1 VGLVERRIGLLF
13 AAFSCLLVL
22 AGARALWLGGVRGGD
37 LRRAAATQQVVKV
50 PVLAQRGTITD
61 RHGTELAV
69 SEEALSIAA
78 TPYLIKDPARA
89 ARRISPWIGVPEAD
103 LLKKLTDRRTG
114 FVYLERKVPRRKAE
128 SVRKMGIEGLEFI
141 PESRRIY
148 PRSWLAAQLLGSV
161 GTDGTGL
168 AGLEYAQ
175 EKLLHGADG
184 ERTLVRDALGRPLRM
199 RDTKLARAGQSLELT
214 IDARI
219 QDRVEDVLKRQIGQ
233 RFQPQG
239 ATAIVMDPRSGDVLA
254 LANWPRVNANA
265 PLASPEYARKDRAVS
280 DLYEPGSTFKA
291 FTVAGALQDRLVT
304 PGTEFD
310 LAPQIQ
316 VADRTIKESH
326 LRGPVRLSTA
336 DILAQSSN
344 VGAVTIGQRLGKQR
358 FDHWVRSFGF
368 AKPTGVDL
376 PGEAAGIVPKWQ
388 NYSGSSIGNI
398 PIGQGISVTPMQMAT
413 AYAAI
418 ANGGTLRPPRVVKA
432 VGGVAE
438 PAARGS
444 RVISATTA
452 KSLRTMLEGVLA
464 AGGTAQEAAIRGY
477 VLAGKTGTAEKP
489 DPVNGG
495 YAKGKYVASFVG
507 FAPAENPRLL
517 VAVMVDEPKGQI
529 YGGTVAAPAFQEI
542 MRFALP
548 YLRIPPTEDP
558 DAPQQGLPPVAP
570 AAQLG
575 AQTTSPVQQPDAAPV
590 TGAAAAAAA
599 TP

>member
-13 AAFSCLLVL
+13 AIFSALLVL
-22 AGARALWLGGVRGGD
+22 GGARALWLGGVRGGD
-37 LRRAAATQQVVKV
+37 LARAAATQQVVKA
-50 PVLAQRGTITD
+50 PILAKRGTITD

-78 TPYLIKDPARA
+78 TPYLVKDPGAA
-89 ARRISPWIGVPEAD
+89 ARRLAPWIGVPEAE
-103 LLKKLTDRRTG
+103 LIKKLSDRRSG
-114 FVYLERKVPRRKAE
+114 FVYLQRKVPRRRAE
-128 SVRKMGIEGLEFI
+128 QVRRMDIAGLEFL

-148 PRSWLAAQLLGSV
+148 PRSWLAAQLLGTV
-161 GTDGTGL
+161 GTDGDGL
-168 AGLEYAQ
+168 AGLEYEREQA
-175 EKLLHGADG
+175 LHGSDG
-184 ERTLVRDALGRPLRM
+184 ERTLVRDALGRPLRL

-219 QDRVEDVLKRQIGQ
+219 QDRVEDVLKRRIGQ

-239 ATAIVMDPRSGDVLA
+239 ATAIVMDPRNGEVLA
-254 LANWPRVNANA
+254 LANWPRVNANKPWDA
-265 PLASPEYARKDRAVS
+265 PEYARKDRAVS

-291 FTVAGALQDRLVT
+291 FTVAGALQDGIVT

-310 LAPQIQ
+310 LPPQIQ

-336 DILAQSSN
+336 EILAQSSN
-344 VGAVTIGQRLGKQR
+344 VGAVTIGKRLGEVR
-358 FDHWVRSFGF
+358 FDHWVRAFGF

-376 PGEAAGIVPKWQ
+376 PGEAAGIVPKPE

-398 PIGQGISVTPMQMAT
+398 PIGQGVSVTPMQMAT

-418 ANGGTLRPPRVVKA
+418 ANGGTLRPPRVVRA
-432 VGGVAE
+432 VGGVPE
-438 PAARGS
+438 RRAAGR
-444 RVISATTA
+444 RVISAATA
-452 KSLRTMLEGVLA
+452 KSVRQMLEGVLA
-464 AGGTAQEAAIRGY
+464 AGGTAREAAIPGY

-495 YAKGKYVASFVG
+495 YAKGKYIASFVG
-507 FAPAENPRLL
+507 FAPAKNPRLL
-517 VAVMVDEPKGQI
+517 VAVMVDEPKGEI

-558 DAPQQGLPPVAP
+558 DAPKQGLPPVAP
-570 AAQLG
+570 AAQAG
-575 AQTTSPVQQPDAAPV
+575 AQAEPLPQDDATATPN
-590 TGAAAAAAA
+590 AAAAGAA

>member
-13 AAFSCLLVL
+13 AAFTCLLVL

-78 TPYLIKDPARA
+78 TPYLVKDPAQA
-89 ARRISPWIGVPEAD
+89 ARRIAPWIGVSEAD
-103 LLKKLTDRRTG
+103 VIKKLTDRRSG
-114 FVYLERKVPRRKAE
+114 FVYLQRKVPRRKAE
-128 SVRKMGIEGLEFI
+128 AVRKMGIEGLEFI

-148 PRSWLAAQLLGSV
+148 PRAWLAAQLLGMV

-184 ERTLVRDALGRPLRM
+184 ERTLVRDALGRPLQM

-214 IDARI
+214 IDARL
-219 QDRVEDVLKRQIGQ
+219 QDRVEDVLKRQVGQ

-239 ATAIVMDPRSGDVLA
+239 ATAIVMDPRSGDILA
-254 LANWPRVNANA
+254 LANWPRVNANQ
-265 PLASPEYARKDRAVS
+265 PWASPEYARKDRAVS

-310 LAPQIQ
+310 LPPQIQ
-316 VADRTIKESH
+316 VADRTINESH
-326 LRGPVRLSTA
+326 PRGAVRLTTSE
-336 DILAQSSN
+336 ILAQSSN
-344 VGAVTIGQRLGKQR
+344 VGAVTIGMRLGKVR
-358 FDHWVRSFGF
+358 FDHWIRTFGF

-376 PGEAAGIVPKWQ
+376 PGEAAGLVLKPE

-398 PIGQGISVTPMQMAT
+398 PIGQGVSVTPMQMAT

-418 ANGGTLRPPRVVKA
+418 ANGGTLRPPRVVRK

-438 PAARGS
+438 PAPRGK
-444 RVISATTA
+444 RVISAATA
-452 KSLRTMLEGVLA
+452 RALRTMLEGVLA
-464 AGGTAQEAAIRGY
+464 AGGTAQEAAISGY

-507 FAPAENPRLL
+507 FAPAESPRLL

-529 YGGTVAAPAFQEI
+529 YGGQVAAPAFQEI

-558 DAPQQGLPPVAP
+558 DAPKQGLPPVAP
-570 AAQLG
+570 SAQPG
-575 AQTTSPVQQPDAAPV
+575 AQTAPPVPQPEAPAI
-590 TGAAAAAAA
+590 TGQAA
-599 TP
+599 TATP